1 MFLCLTNLG
10 NNKQDSRNILS
21 IIKIWLIMKYRIN
34 LFGITK
40 DIVGS
45 NVAEIEMSQMADVQ
59 IVLGQLKMNYPKL
72 KDIKSLLIAV
82 NSEYA
87 ESDLVLSENDEIALI
102 PPVSGG

>member
-1 MFLCLTNLG
+1 
-10 NNKQDSRNILS
+10 
-21 IIKIWLIMKYRIN
+21 MKYKIN

-45 NVAEIEMSQMADVQ
+45 NIAEIEMSQSSDVQ
-59 IVLGQLKMNYPKL
+59 LVLDKLKTNYPKL
-72 KDIKSLLIAV
+72 RDIKSLLVAV

-87 ESDLVLSENDEIALI
+87 ESDLVLSETDEIALI

>member
-1 MFLCLTNLG
+1 
-10 NNKQDSRNILS
+10 
-21 IIKIWLIMKYRIN
+21 MKYKIN

-45 NVAEIEMSQMADVQ
+45 NITEIEMSQLSDVQ
-59 IVLGQLKMNYPKL
+59 TVLSKLKTNYPKL
-72 KDIKSLLIAV
+72 NDIKSLLVAV

-87 ESDLVLSENDEIALI
+87 ESDLVLSETDEIALI

>member
-1 MFLCLTNLG
+1 
-10 NNKQDSRNILS
+10 
-21 IIKIWLIMKYRIN
+21 MKYKIN

-45 NVAEIEMSQMADVQ
+45 NVTEIEMSQSADVQ
-59 IVLGQLKMNYPKL
+59 AVLGELKTNYPKL

-82 NSEYA
+82 NNEYA
-87 ESDLVLSENDEIALI
+87 ELDLILSENDEIALI

>member
-1 MFLCLTNLG
+1 
-10 NNKQDSRNILS
+10 
-21 IIKIWLIMKYRIN
+21 MKYKIN

-45 NVAEIEMSQMADVQ
+45 NVTEIVVSQSADVQ
-59 IVLGQLKMNYPKL
+59 AVLGELKTNYPKL

-82 NSEYA
+82 NNEYA
-87 ESDLVLSENDEIALI
+87 ELDLILSENDEIALI

>member
-1 MFLCLTNLG
+1 
-10 NNKQDSRNILS
+10 
-21 IIKIWLIMKYRIN
+21 MKYKIN

-45 NVAEIEMSQMADVQ
+45 NITEIEISQLSDVQ
-59 IVLGQLKMNYPKL
+59 TVLSKLKTNYPKL
-72 KDIKSLLIAV
+72 NDIKSLLVAV

-87 ESDLVLSENDEIALI
+87 ESDLVLSETDEIALI